1 MRGNRCLL
9 LTAAKDRLNMIDI
22 TSTREREDD
31 ARGCYGPPS
40 LRFSL
45 SHPTKEQI
53 VVNGQLW
60 PSLACFGRLW
70 LSWNHQESP
79 YEKVTS

>member
-1 MRGNRCLL
+1 MIADFLKDRLCRRVEVRGSRCLL

-22 TSTREREDD
+22 TSTREREED
-31 ARGCYGPPS
+31 ARGCYGPTS

-60 PSLACFGRLW
+60 
-70 LSWNHQESP
+70 
-79 YEKVTS
+79 